1 MRDNHLGSTSHLR
14 RARPS
19 ALAAIAGL
27 GLLVARC
34 GASQEAATSE
44 PASTPAPAAAAP
56 AESAPAPA
64 ESTPA
69 PTGQV
74 TSFHQ
79 LSARTIEGK
88 EQPFTAYDGKVVL
101 AVNTAS
107 QCGFTPQ
114 YAGLEALWKKYK
126 DRGLVV
132 LGFPSNDFGGQ
143 EPGTDQEVLSFCQ
156 VRYGV
161 TFPLFSK
168 SVVKGEG
175 ASPVFHFLA
184 AGHGEPQWN
193 FHKYLV
199 DKHGAVVAAFGSKT
213 APEDAALLSAIDKA
227 LATP

>member
-88 EQPFTAYDGKVVL
+88 AQPFTAYDGRVVRAGHL
-101 AVNTAS
+101 ARPAS
-107 QCGFTPQ
+107 GRAE
-114 YAGLEALWKKYK
+114 YEG
-126 DRGLVV
+126 
-132 LGFPSNDFGGQ
+132 
-143 EPGTDQEVLSFCQ
+143 
-156 VRYGV
+156 
-161 TFPLFSK
+161 
-168 SVVKGEG
+168 GEG
-175 ASPVFHFLA
+175 
-184 AGHGEPQWN
+184 G
-193 FHKYLV
+193 
-199 DKHGAVVAAFGSKT
+199 
-213 APEDAALLSAIDKA
+213 
-227 LATP
+227 